1 MKLRSLSRRMALVL
15 TLVFATVQ
23 TGVLLDKHRRCLLL
37 TAHLPSEYFTFR
49 QGVSTGDS
57 VTVAWAWSDRKMTDS
72 P

>member
-23 TGVLLDKHRRCLLL
+23 TGVLLEKHRRCLLL
-37 TAHLPSEYFTFR
+37 TAHLPSEYFNFR
-49 QGVSTGDS
+49 QGVAAGDS
-57 VTVAWAWSDRKMTDS
+57 VTVARAWFDRKVTDS